1 MVAPGNP
8 QTADARQSFFRLRP
22 WYTRAMNTHTT
33 QHALIVAL
41 TDEAT
46 MSTGYGETTGRIQV
60 FPVGSFAARDG
71 RPGNITGV
79 TVTAWRLTA
88 DDAQALV
95 NRWFR
100 RKTRTVVDYEH
111 QTHLSDKNGQP
122 APAAGWIEGLEITA
136 EGLFATVEW
145 TDRARAAIRAKE
157 YQYISPVFAW
167 DKTTGAVLDLVSVA
181 LTNHPALDGMQP
193 AQAKT
198 IEEGNPHMEK
208 LLAMLRKLLGL
219 PETADDA
226 ACTAALATLPQ
237 ENLIALLKSKDDALT
252 AAQNAIATT
261 KATPPDASQYV
272 SMATFQ
278 SVQTEAAQLR
288 AKVAELEGAQS
299 VAALSADIDA
309 ALKDGRLAV
318 SAKDWALGM
327 AKSNPDSLRAFLK
340 AATPIEALKGQQSAA
355 SGQPGDDG
363 GLASLTAEDKYVCAQ
378 LGMTEADYLK
388 AKEAK

>member
-1 MVAPGNP
+1 MP
-8 QTADARQSFFRLRP
+8 
-22 WYTRAMNTHTT
+22 
-33 QHALIVAL
+33 
-41 TDEAT
+41 
-46 MSTGYGETTGRIQV
+46 TGYGETTGRIQV
-60 FPVGSFAARDG
+60 LPVGSFAARDG
-71 RPGNITGV
+71 RPGNIKGV
-79 TVTAWRLTA
+79 TVTTWRLAA
-88 DDAQALV
+88 DDAQALIK
-95 NRWFR
+95 RWHKR
-100 RKTRTVVDYEH
+100 QTRTVVDYEH

-122 APAAGWIEGLEITA
+122 APAAGWIVGLELTA
-136 EGLFATVEW
+136 EGLFAHVEW

-167 DKTTGAVLDLVSVA
+167 DKATGAVLDLVSVA

-198 IEEGNPHMEK
+198 EEGNPHMEK

-226 ACTAALATLPQ
+226 ACTAALAILPQ
-237 ENLIALLKSKDDALT
+237 ENLLTLLKSKEDALT
-252 AAQNAIATT
+252 AAQSAVAAA
-261 KATPPDASQYV
+261 KAAPPDAAQYV

-318 SAKDWALGM
+318 SAKAWALDM
-327 AKSNPDSLRAFLK
+327 AKSNPDSLRAFLT
-340 AATPIEALKGQQSAA
+340 AATPIDALKGQQSTA
-355 SGQPGDDG
+355 SGQPGDDA
-363 GLASLTAEDKYVCAQ
+363 GLASLTAEDKYVCTQ
-378 LGMTEADYLK
+378 LGMTETEYLK

>member
-1 MVAPGNP
+1 M
-8 QTADARQSFFRLRP
+8 S
-22 WYTRAMNTHTT
+22 THTT

-41 TDEAT
+41 TQEAIT
-46 MSTGYGETTGRIQV
+46 PTGYGETTGLIQV

-71 RPGNITGV
+71 RPGNIKGV
-79 TVTAWRLTA
+79 TVTTWRLTA
-88 DDAQALV
+88 DDAQALIK
-95 NRWFR
+95 RWHQR
-100 RKTRTVVDYEH
+100 QTRTVVDYEH

-122 APAAGWIEGLEITA
+122 APAAGWIAGLELTA
-136 EGLFATVEW
+136 EGLFAHVEW

-167 DKTTGAVLDLVSVA
+167 DKATGAVLDLVSVA

-198 IEEGNPHMEK
+198 KEGNPHMDK

-237 ENLIALLKSKDDALT
+237 ENLLALLKSKDDALT
-252 AAQNAIATT
+252 AAQTAVATA
-261 KATPPDASQYV
+261 KATPPDTSQYV
-272 SMATFQ
+272 SMATFTAVQ
-278 SVQTEAAQLR
+278 SEAAQLR
-288 AKVAELEGAQS
+288 AKVADLEGAQA

-318 SAKDWALGM
+318 SAKDWAIGM
-327 AKSNPDSLRAFLK
+327 AKSNPDSLRDFLT
-340 AATPIEALKGQQSAA
+340 AATPLDALKGQQSTAN
-355 SGQPGDDG
+355 GQPGDEPG
-363 GLASLTAEDKYVCAQ
+363 MAALTAEDKYVCDQ
-378 LGMTEADYLK
+378 LGMSAAEFK
-388 AKEAK
+388 GKPKEGN